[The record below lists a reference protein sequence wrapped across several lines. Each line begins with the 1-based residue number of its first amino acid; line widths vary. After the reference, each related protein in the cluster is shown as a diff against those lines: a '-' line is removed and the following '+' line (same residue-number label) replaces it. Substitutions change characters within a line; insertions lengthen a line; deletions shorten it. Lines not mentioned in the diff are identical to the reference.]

1 MEKFRTEID
10 IRPDKEHRIDHSDGI
25 VMLGSCFTD
34 NVGALLR
41 RDGFNV
47 TFNPFGPLYNP
58 ASIENVITRALLDI
72 SYSTSSFVQDE
83 QGLWHCLDFAS
94 KYVSNEPEHLAS
106 HINTQLQELRDK
118 LLNASTVI
126 ITLGT
131 AFVYYWKDIATSK
144 EKAGQVY
151 AIGNCHKFPAH
162 CFNRERLGVA
172 DVRSLLT
179 NISALLLGKVRNI
192 IFTVSPIRH
201 IGDGLHGNQLSKA
214 TLLLGIDQAMNARI
228 QPDERMC
235 YFPSYEIM
243 LDDLRDYRFYAADMK
258 HPSDV
263 AIDYIYERFL
273 TTFCTKETIAQ
284 AEEARRLSLRQ
295 AHRPLEKL

>member
-1 MEKFRTEID
+1 MEKFRTVID
-10 IRPDKEHRIDHSDGI
+10 IRPDKGHRIDHSDGI

-41 RDGFNV
+41 RDGFDV

-131 AFVYYWKDIATSK
+131 AFVYYWKDIATPK

-151 AIGNCHKFPAH
+151 AVGNCHKFPAH

-235 YFPSYEIM
+235 HFPSYEIM
-243 LDDLRDYRFYAADMK
+243 IDDLRDYRFYAADMK

-273 TTFCTKETIAQ
+273 TTCCTKETIAQ